1 LDKLVADTQSVS
13 AQLTKGIGE
22 VLLYGQL
29 SKAERDGLAGRSVAG
44 AVLSTVIGYCR
55 HEGFSVEELLRI
67 VEEDFFRT
75 KPGQQKPVYSVM
87 VHTIASIVSRSDGD
101 RDEYIQALRR
111 LMGTDS
117 PFLFRPFLLR
127 LFRVGA
133 KPSAAEIK
141 KLLDFILTWEGMID
155 FELAYHLSDYFAN
168 EVVAV
173 EMDQLVDAIE
183 KALGAI
189 SNDYRKH
196 TLNEYMLSSWL
207 LSLAAIY
214 FSKSVSR
221 NAERGFLLGLQY
233 VFIDRGN
240 YHFGHR
246 LEAEGVVFPAK
257 DLLNVTLGLFDKIP
271 PETLRV
277 LIEAGLKSNVREIKA
292 TCRILHTL
300 AATPFRR

>member
-1 LDKLVADTQSVS
+1 
-13 AQLTKGIGE
+13 
-22 VLLYGQL
+22 
-29 SKAERDGLAGRSVAG
+29 
-44 AVLSTVIGYCR
+44 
-55 HEGFSVEELLRI
+55 
-67 VEEDFFRT
+67 
-75 KPGQQKPVYSVM
+75 
-87 VHTIASIVSRSDGD
+87 
-101 RDEYIQALRR
+101 
-111 LMGTDS
+111 
-117 PFLFRPFLLR
+117 
-127 LFRVGA
+127 
-133 KPSAAEIK
+133 
-141 KLLDFILTWEGMID
+141 
-155 FELAYHLSDYFAN
+155 
-168 EVVAV
+168 
-173 EMDQLVDAIE
+173 
-183 KALGAI
+183 LGAI